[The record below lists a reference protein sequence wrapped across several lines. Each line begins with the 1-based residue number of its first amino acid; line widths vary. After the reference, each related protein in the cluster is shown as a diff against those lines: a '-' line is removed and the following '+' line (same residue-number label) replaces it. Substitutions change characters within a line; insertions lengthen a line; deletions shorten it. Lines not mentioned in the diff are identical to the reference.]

1 MRDKIF
7 KLSLSNLKE
16 AQIKLKDKKIFRLNK
31 NNYKDYEAFI
41 LNSMGEFNPRYL
53 NRTDV

>member
-16 AQIKLKDKKIFRLNK
+16 AQIRLKDKKIFRLNK